1 MPAIITNK
9 FRIHN
14 QEQFVESFS
23 ESAANVYYLGIGRP
37 QAFATSTR
45 GDSRTD
51 NEGTDSASTNTCRF
65 NTERIYTF
73 DDMWQQKKL
82 QVQIFL
88 LYSSKKLGNWYSL
101 RLLQT
106 RLW

>member
-1 MPAIITNK
+1 M
-9 FRIHN
+9 

-51 NEGTDSASTNTCRF
+51 NEGTDSKSINTCRF
-65 NTERIYTF
+65 NTR
-73 DDMWQQKKL
+73 
-82 QVQIFL
+82 
-88 LYSSKKLGNWYSL
+88 
-101 RLLQT
+101 
-106 RLW
+106 

>member
-14 QEQFVESFS
+14 QEQFVESFT
-23 ESAANVYYLGIGRP
+23 ESSPNVYYLGIGRP

-51 NEGTDSASTNTCRF
+51 NSGSDSAPLTPVDSIGDEF
-65 NTERIYTF
+65 YTF
-73 DDMWQQKKL
+73 DDMLAAKK
-82 QVQIFL
+82 VTSSDVFVD
-88 LYSSKKLGNWYSL
+88 YSRHNKIAGILMI
-101 RLLQT
+101 
-106 RLW
+106 

>member
-14 QEQFVESFS
+14 QEQFVESFT
-23 ESAANVYYLGIGRP
+23 ESSPNVYYLGIGRP

-51 NEGTDSASTNTCRF
+51 NEGTDTAPLTPVDSIGDEF
-65 NTERIYTF
+65 YTF
-73 DDMWQQKKL
+73 DDML
-82 QVQIFL
+82 AL
-88 LYSSKKLGNWYSL
+88 SL
-101 RLLQT
+101 IHI
-106 RLW
+106 